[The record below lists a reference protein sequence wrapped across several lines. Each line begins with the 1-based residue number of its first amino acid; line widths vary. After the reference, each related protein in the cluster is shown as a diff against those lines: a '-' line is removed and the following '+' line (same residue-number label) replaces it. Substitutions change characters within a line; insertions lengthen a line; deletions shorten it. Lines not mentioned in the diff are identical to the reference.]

1 MPDKGGQNHKIKI
14 KIKYKKVTT
23 QCYASKPQTE
33 WHTESVRYKKLQEC
47 CLTPHKTLPETRL
60 SMKLITAAHNA
71 QGKSNHEM
79 QYTYYDKAGGGG
91 GGGRCVCAWV
101 SACMRGGV
109 FGEKGMQKGW
119 WRERTVGKRDAGRG
133 IWGGDCGKK
142 DAGWGLWT
150 KGCQDKDEGRGLGGR
165 VEKGWQDGMR
175 GGDCEER
182 DGWGDCGDKDV
193 GEGHEGWRKGC
204 RERDEGRGLWG
215 KGCVRG
221 LWG

>member
-71 QGKSNHEM
+71 QEKSNHEM

-91 GGGRCVCAWV
+91 GGGEGGGGVCVCVHGWV
-101 SACMRGGV
+101 HACVEESLGKRGCRKGDE
-109 FGEKGMQKGW
+109 GKGQWGKGMQGGGYG
-119 WRERTVGKRDAGRG
+119 EETVGKRMQD
-133 IWGGDCGKK
+133 GDCGQR
-142 DAGWGLWT
+142 DAKT
-150 KGCQDKDEGRGLGGR
+150 R
-165 VEKGWQDGMR
+165 MR
-175 GGDCEER
+175 GG
-182 DGWGDCGDKDV
+182 GLGV
-193 GEGHEGWRKGC
+193 GWRKGD
-204 RERDEGRGLWG
+204 RMGWGEGTVR
-215 KGCVRG
+215 KGMGEGTVGIRM
-221 LWG
+221 